1 MYRGLGGFAPST
13 AAVAESFSAAFQCA
27 SDSPDLDTEGGP
39 VRIEGARVLGPLDD
53 YIEPDNNEHAELEPR
68 DGHEPQQLSQDEVP
82 RQQTRKGAVGSRFF
96 GQQKSSVAD
105 SSPVKKG
112 RTPTQ
117 DFRAGPR
124 VGQDA
129 SMPSDRVRS
138 VKGMLTN
145 GSASNGKAGSGA
157 RSSSTE
163 PVAIPRRTLK
173 IKPLHQLTKP
183 VLQPDRAAAGGAAA
197 GEEGNEGDEKRKGPG
212 GSSALVSPPLPSI
225 DSFAHTRRLQSLSS
239 FKPRSRLLGRQ
250 SQGREVGEKG
260 GVTATAGAAG
270 AAGAS
275 GTAGAAATGGAGNP
289 SGNSSTVS
297 FSSRASQLQQQQQP
311 LVLRPFRVP
320 RRLNANAAELSDRED
335 TSCTTAATGAS
346 SNGDGVRGGSLGG
359 RVAGDGDG
367 VARDG
372 FRRLQKGGRGGL
384 AGSATAAAPE
394 VDQMRS
400 DQVEDEIEGFSV
412 GEGEGRRE
420 GEGFGRAE
428 MLTESSRGGGMEVGR
443 EGDGG
448 MQGKRKRRK
457 IVLVGSDGS
466 DGDYEEEE
474 EVEEEEEWGEGKRVS
489 PLKRGD
495 DAGRGAAATNAATFN
510 ARRFFGVRQPRDGP
524 TQGGPQMGPGSS
536 GAVQRAE
543 REELRAR
550 LLALHAP
557 SKGWRSARDPEGKGK
572 KGGKKSGK
580 DRWEDEDEEE
590 DEEDDW
596 IVEDDIDEEI
606 EEEIEE
612 LEGLELE
619 EEEDEDDEEVFGR
632 RGRRV
637 TKGKQKKD
645 EWVRRS
651 GRARRPARYAQSE
664 EWEGE
669 EEWGE
674 GGEGGGVGG
683 GGGGGG
689 GEGGEGEEEE
699 VVVTRRSVR
708 AAGRAA
714 VRGRRSLEEWEEEE
728 EAEEDEDEEEE
739 EEEGGEGGRE
749 YREKKERESDPVLE
763 ALRKSEQIAAAL
775 KQKLLLSAGRKQGE
789 KGEMG
794 GLGEKGKRGLEGG
807 YAETDESAA
816 RLISQDDVSAACGES
831 VQLKGYQLVGVNF
844 LLLLYRQKVGG
855 GEWWFLRSK
864 QGWKWN
870 VNGICGVWGERATE
884 EVSAGG
890 SQLPAA
896 AVPTEAILADE
907 MGLGK
912 TVQAVVLLGLLGHLD
927 NNPGPH
933 LVVAPAS
940 LLDNWQRELQLWC
953 PQLRV
958 VLYHGGQRT
967 ALRELYGGKGKK
979 GKKGKKERR
988 RERRRKGEGGGEG
1001 SGGEGEGEEEEE
1013 EGGKLGFDVLLTCYS
1028 LFERDSAAQR
1038 DDRKFLRRFRFSCVL
1053 MDEAH
1058 LLKDRSSQRAMKLR
1072 QLAQAADYRLMLTGT
1087 PLQNDLQELWS
1098 LLEFLMPAIF
1108 NAHQCDIAEYLG
1120 KRDQPSQKGGGGG
1133 GAADEGLIGRMKAIL
1148 GPFVLRR
1155 VKADVMKQLVAKVQ
1169 KGGRRDK
1176 GGGPADEGLI
1186 GRIKAIL
1193 GPFVLRRV
1201 KANVMK
1207 QLVAK
1212 VQKLANH
1219 PLLVRRLFSDA
1230 AVDEMASMLLK
1241 VLANHPLL
1249 VRRLFSDAAVDEMA
1263 AVLHGRGV
1271 FGGECTRQ
1279 RVVEELRGYSD
1290 FTLNQLCAAHSDAL
1304 SRFLLSRDQFFHS
1317 CKCQALS
1324 TLLPKLK
1331 SDGHRVLLFSQ
1342 WTAVLDILQHV
1353 MGLLGLT
1360 FLRLDGSTQVAQRQA
1375 LVDEFNRD
1383 PSVFAM
1389 LLSTRAGGQGLNLTG
1404 ADTVILHDVDFNPQM
1419 DRQAEDRCHR
1429 IGQTRP
1435 VTVVRLV
1442 TRATVDE
1449 GILNIAQR
1457 KLSLDA
1463 ALLSGGGE
1471 GESANGKGS
1480 EKGKGGSEEAQSMAA
1495 ILSSILASKS

>member
-1 MYRGLGGFAPST
+1 
-13 AAVAESFSAAFQCA
+13 
-27 SDSPDLDTEGGP
+27 
-39 VRIEGARVLGPLDD
+39 
-53 YIEPDNNEHAELEPR
+53 
-68 DGHEPQQLSQDEVP
+68 
-82 RQQTRKGAVGSRFF
+82 
-96 GQQKSSVAD
+96 
-105 SSPVKKG
+105 
-112 RTPTQ
+112 
-117 DFRAGPR
+117 
-124 VGQDA
+124 
-129 SMPSDRVRS
+129 MPSDRVRS
-138 VKGMLTN
+138 VNGMLTN
-145 GSASNGKAGSGA
+145 GSASNGKAGNGA
-157 RSSSTE
+157 RSNSTE

-183 VLQPDRAAAGGAAA
+183 VLQPDRATAAGGGAAAGGAGA
-197 GEEGNEGDEKRKGPG
+197 GEEGNESDEKRKGPG

-250 SQGREVGEKG
+250 SQGGEVGEKG
-260 GVTATAGAAG
+260 GATAVGAAAGVAGPAGATAGGGASAAG
-270 AAGAS
+270 S
-275 GTAGAAATGGAGNP
+275 AGNP
-289 SGNSSTVS
+289 SGKSIVS
-297 FSSRASQLQQQQQP
+297 FSSRASQLQQRQQP
-311 LVLRPFRVP
+311 LVMGPFRVP
-320 RRLNANAAELSDRED
+320 RRLNANAAELSARED

-346 SNGDGVRGGSLGG
+346 NNGDRARTGPLGG
-359 RVAGDGDG
+359 RVAGDGEG

-384 AGSATAAAPE
+384 AGSATAAAPG

-412 GEGEGRRE
+412 GESEGRRE
-420 GEGFGRAE
+420 GEGFGRAG
-428 MLTESSRGGGMEVGR
+428 MLTESSRGGGTEVGR
-443 EGDGG
+443 DGDGG

-457 IVLVGSDGS
+457 IVLCSDGS

-474 EVEEEEEWGEGKRVS
+474 EEEGGEEWGEEKKISPFKRA
-489 PLKRGD
+489 D
-495 DAGRGAAATNAATFN
+495 DAATVN
-510 ARRFFGVRQPRDGP
+510 ARRFFGVRQP
-524 TQGGPQMGPGSS
+524 QGGPIHGGPQIAPGQTGAQMPPSS
-536 GAVQRAE
+536 SAAVQRAE
-543 REELRAR
+543 RDELRAR

-557 SKGWRSARDPEGKGK
+557 SKGWRSARDPGAVEEKGTGTGTGTGTGKGK
-572 KGGKKSGK
+572 G
-580 DRWEDEDEEE
+580 
-590 DEEDDW
+590 
-596 IVEDDIDEEI
+596 
-606 EEEIEE
+606 
-612 LEGLELE
+612 
-619 EEEDEDDEEVFGR
+619 
-632 RGRRV
+632 
-637 TKGKQKKD
+637 
-645 EWVRRS
+645 
-651 GRARRPARYAQSE
+651 
-664 EWEGE
+664 
-669 EEWGE
+669 
-674 GGEGGGVGG
+674 
-683 GGGGGG
+683 
-689 GEGGEGEEEE
+689 
-699 VVVTRRSVR
+699 
-708 AAGRAA
+708 
-714 VRGRRSLEEWEEEE
+714 
-728 EAEEDEDEEEE
+728 
-739 EEEGGEGGRE
+739 
-749 YREKKERESDPVLE
+749 
-763 ALRKSEQIAAAL
+763 IAAAL

-855 GEWWFLRSK
+855 
-864 QGWKWN
+864 
-870 VNGICGVWGERATE
+870 
-884 EVSAGG
+884 
-890 SQLPAA
+890 
-896 AVPTEAILADE
+896 AILADE

-988 RERRRKGEGGGEG
+988 RERRKKAEGGGEG
-1001 SGGEGEGEEEEE
+1001 SGGEGEEEEEE
-1013 EGGKLGFDVLLTCYS
+1013 EGGKMGFDVLLTCYS

-1098 LLEFLMPAIF
+1098 LLEFFMPAIFTAHQCDIAEHLGKRDHQAYRELWSLLEFLMPAIF
-1108 NAHQCDIAEYLG
+1108 TAHQCDIAEYLG

-1133 GAADEGLIGRMKAIL
+1133 GPADEGLIGRMKAIL

-1169 KGGRRDK
+1169 KVELLPMEGEQATAYNEAVEQYRRAVAARA
-1176 GGGPADEGLI
+1176 GGGDREGKSKEEGEGGGEGEGGTAAVAAAVDAMPRRQLASIFTHLRKLANNPLLVRRLFSDE
-1186 GRIKAIL
+1186 A
-1193 GPFVLRRV
+1193 VDEMS
-1201 KANVMK
+1201 A
-1207 QLVAK
+1207 
-1212 VQKLANH
+1212 LANH

-1230 AVDEMASMLLK
+1230 AVDEMA
-1241 VLANHPLL
+1241 V
-1249 VRRLFSDAAVDEMA
+1249 
-1263 AVLHGRGV
+1263 VLHGRGV
-1271 FGGECTRQ
+1271 FGGECTWQ
-1279 RVVEELRGYSD
+1279 RVEEELRGYSD

-1304 SRFLLSRDQFFHS
+1304 SHFLLSREQFFHSCKCQVGVGKDIVAWKEKVGLGEELRGYSDFPLNQLCAAHSDALSHFLLSRDQFFHS
-1317 CKCQALS
+1317 CKCQVGVVGMPGLPLTLPALPGSLLSLVQVPDGAALS
-1324 TLLPKLK
+1324 E
-1331 SDGHRVLLFSQ
+1331 R
-1342 WTAVLDILQHV
+1342 AVANC
-1353 MGLLGLT
+1353 
-1360 FLRLDGSTQVAQRQA
+1360 TQVVQRQA

-1442 TRATVDE
+1442 ARATVDE

-1471 GESANGKGS
+1471 GGSSNGKGS